1 MFPGP
6 KLKAFFTDKVL
17 EQKKSLPGS
26 AGQTG
31 CSTNVSVFLPVSG
44 FGLESHG
51 ARARWIGERCTSV
64 GGGRRLFGSEDFQ
77 GFLGEGELVL
87 CVFHGGKVVLLFEIK

>member
-6 KLKAFFTDKVL
+6 KQVL
-17 EQKKSLPGS
+17 EQKKLPGVQVRQ
-26 AGQTG
+26 AVQPRF
-31 CSTNVSVFLPVSG
+31 VFLPVSG

-51 ARARWIGERCTSV
+51 AGARWKGERYTSV

-87 CVFHGGKVVLLFEIK
+87 CVFHGGKVSPF